1 MSTFTQGVAA
11 RLAHTI
17 GSNKRL
23 VAPSV
28 SPMANGGVAG
38 DGGFRKG
45 DIVRLKRGF
54 DRTLEAIGAH
64 RAGLPLKEGALFEIL
79 DCEPGE
85 MSIVLI
91 LREVY
96 VVHIAGAR

>member
-1 MSTFTQGVAA
+1 
-11 RLAHTI
+11 
-17 GSNKRL
+17 
-23 VAPSV
+23 
-28 SPMANGGVAG
+28 MANGGVAG

-96 VVHIAGAR
+96 VVHIAGARHIIKVGSEPFPYVSERFEPV